1 MKKLSIVLPFYY
13 KIEEFKFAFPYNK
26 PYLRDDMELI
36 IPVDEPDSGKELITY
51 LEEQSLPC
59 PYIVHENPNKHD
71 WRNHAKATN
80 VGIRLASGEYVLIM
94 SPESICVSD
103 IYSILVN
110 ECEKTKQNTGI
121 DTLHIGRIAFCKHQN
136 ISIDL
141 NSTFEKHFREVV
153 YRGSACIRREVL
165 HHIRGFDENFTEWGG
180 EDDNMRYRL
189 KMLGYRDVK
198 KVWAAKA
205 IHYEKNVTR
214 IVNSKF
220 YFTPPKELEI
230 NKNGWGLDF

>member
-1 MKKLSIVLPFYY
+1 
-13 KIEEFKFAFPYNK
+13 
-26 PYLRDDMELI
+26 MELVFS
-36 IPVDEPDSGKELITY
+36 VDEPDSGAELRKY
-51 LEEQSLPC
+51 LEENSPC
-59 PYIVHENPNKHD
+59 SYVIKENPNRHS

-110 ECEKTKQNTGI
+110 EYEKTKQNTGI
-121 DTLHIGRIAFCKHQN
+121 DTLHIGRIAFCKHPN
-136 ISIDL
+136 ITTDL

-153 YRGSACIRREVL
+153 YRGSACIKRDVL
-165 HHIRGFDENFTEWGG
+165 HKIRGFDENFTEWGG

-189 KMLGYRDVK
+189 KMLGYGDVK